1 MKQPCSLLM
10 RFFFPFLFI
19 LATSSPAKADL
30 TYVVKRG
37 DSLSSI
43 AKKFHLSVEEIQEAN
58 ELSDVKIRTGQRLTI
73 PEQGSKAGTATKG
86 KKVAQ
91 QESGA
96 DEFLE
101 WDLPDTHTVKKGE
114 TLAKIAYRYHLWV
127 EDLEEINQLR
137 GKKLK
142 PGQIIYLQPPL
153 KAKQEEIE
161 GDGKEKRE
169 EKKEVSDEVA
179 KGVLKRNEF
188 LAEEKDQQLLVRV
201 AKAFL
206 GLKYSRGGTNINGMD
221 CSAFVQKVFRIFDID
236 LPRTT
241 REQFLVGYTVAQEA
255 LRIGDLVFFKRG
267 QARRPGHVGIYIGNG
282 QFIHTSLRKQRVE
295 VNSFENRYF
304 LTRFIGAKRI
314 EEVKERLEAE
324 EISRN

>member
-37 DSLSSI
+37 DSLYSI

-58 ELSDVKIRTGQRLTI
+58 DLDDTKIRAGQRLAI
-73 PEQGSKAGTATKG
+73 PGIDPGDTAAE
-86 KKVAQ
+86 KK
-91 QESGA
+91 
-96 DEFLE
+96 
-101 WDLPDTHTVKKGE
+101 K
-114 TLAKIAYRYHLWV
+114 
-127 EDLEEINQLR
+127 

-153 KAKQEEIE
+153 KVKQEEIE

-179 KGVLKRNEF
+179 KFVVKRNEF
-188 LAEEKDQQLLVRV
+188 LAEEKDQQVLVRV

-241 REQFLVGYTVAQEA
+241 REQFLVGYTVAREA

-282 QFIHTSLRKQRVE
+282 QFIHTSLQKQRVE

-304 LTRFIGAKRI
+304 STRFIGAKRI

>member
-37 DSLSSI
+37 DSLYSI

-58 ELSDVKIRTGQRLTI
+58 DLDDTKIRAGQRLAI
-73 PEQGSKAGTATKG
+73 PGIDPGATAAE
-86 KKVAQ
+86 KK
-91 QESGA
+91 
-96 DEFLE
+96 
-101 WDLPDTHTVKKGE
+101 K
-114 TLAKIAYRYHLWV
+114 
-127 EDLEEINQLR
+127 

-179 KGVLKRNEF
+179 KVVVKRNEF

-241 REQFLVGYTVAQEA
+241 REQFLVGYTVAREA

-304 LTRFIGAKRI
+304 STRFIGAKRI

>member
-37 DSLSSI
+37 DSLYSI

-58 ELSDVKIRTGQRLTI
+58 DLDDTKIRAGQRLAI
-73 PEQGSKAGTATKG
+73 PGIDPGDTAAE
-86 KKVAQ
+86 KK
-91 QESGA
+91 
-96 DEFLE
+96 
-101 WDLPDTHTVKKGE
+101 K
-114 TLAKIAYRYHLWV
+114 
-127 EDLEEINQLR
+127 

-179 KGVLKRNEF
+179 KVVVKRNEF
-188 LAEEKDQQLLVRV
+188 LAEEKDQQVLVRV

-241 REQFLVGYTVAQEA
+241 REQFLVGYTVAREA

-304 LTRFIGAKRI
+304 STRFIGAKRI

>member
-37 DSLSSI
+37 DSLYSI

-58 ELSDVKIRTGQRLTI
+58 DLDDTKIRAGQRLAI
-73 PEQGSKAGTATKG
+73 PGIDPGGMAAE
-86 KKVAQ
+86 KK
-91 QESGA
+91 
-96 DEFLE
+96 
-101 WDLPDTHTVKKGE
+101 K
-114 TLAKIAYRYHLWV
+114 
-127 EDLEEINQLR
+127 

-179 KGVLKRNEF
+179 KVVVKRNEF

-241 REQFLVGYTVAQEA
+241 REQFLVGYTVAREA

-282 QFIHTSLRKQRVE
+282 QFIHTSLRKHRVE
-295 VNSFENRYF
+295 VNNFENRYF
-304 LTRFIGAKRI
+304 STRFIGAKRI

>member
-37 DSLSSI
+37 DSLYSI

-58 ELSDVKIRTGQRLTI
+58 DLDDTKIRAGQRLAI
-73 PEQGSKAGTATKG
+73 PGIDPGDTAAEKKKG
-86 KKVAQ
+86 KKLEA
-91 QESGA
+91 GK
-96 DEFLE
+96 DELPELE
-101 WDLPDTHTVKKGE
+101 IPETHTVKKGE

-179 KGVLKRNEF
+179 KVVVKRNEF
-188 LAEEKDQQLLVRV
+188 LAEEKDQQVLVRV

-241 REQFLVGYTVAQEA
+241 REQFLVGYTVAREA

-304 LTRFIGAKRI
+304 STRFIGAKRI

>member
-37 DSLSSI
+37 DSLYSI

-58 ELSDVKIRTGQRLTI
+58 DLDDTKIRAGQRLAI
-73 PEQGSKAGTATKG
+73 PGIDPGDTAAE
-86 KKVAQ
+86 KK
-91 QESGA
+91 
-96 DEFLE
+96 
-101 WDLPDTHTVKKGE
+101 K
-114 TLAKIAYRYHLWV
+114 
-127 EDLEEINQLR
+127 

-179 KGVLKRNEF
+179 KAVVKRNEF
-188 LAEEKDQQLLVRV
+188 LAEEKDQQVLVRV

-241 REQFLVGYTVAQEA
+241 REQFLVGYTVAREA

-304 LTRFIGAKRI
+304 STRFIGAKRI
-314 EEVKERLEAE
+314 EEVKERLEVE

>member
-1 MKQPCSLLM
+1 M

-37 DSLSSI
+37 DSLYSI

-58 ELSDVKIRTGQRLTI
+58 DLDDTKIRAGQRLAI
-73 PEQGSKAGTATKG
+73 PGIDPGDTAAE
-86 KKVAQ
+86 KK
-91 QESGA
+91 
-96 DEFLE
+96 
-101 WDLPDTHTVKKGE
+101 K
-114 TLAKIAYRYHLWV
+114 
-127 EDLEEINQLR
+127 

-179 KGVLKRNEF
+179 KVVVKRNEF
-188 LAEEKDQQLLVRV
+188 LAEEKDQQVLVRV

-241 REQFLVGYTVAQEA
+241 REQFLVGYTVAREA

-282 QFIHTSLRKQRVE
+282 QFIHTSLQKQRVE

-304 LTRFIGAKRI
+304 STRFIGAKRI

>member
-1 MKQPCSLLM
+1 M

-37 DSLSSI
+37 DSLYSI

-58 ELSDVKIRTGQRLTI
+58 DLDDTKIRAGQRLAI
-73 PEQGSKAGTATKG
+73 PGIDPGDTAAE
-86 KKVAQ
+86 KK
-91 QESGA
+91 
-96 DEFLE
+96 
-101 WDLPDTHTVKKGE
+101 K
-114 TLAKIAYRYHLWV
+114 
-127 EDLEEINQLR
+127 

-179 KGVLKRNEF
+179 KVVVKRNEF

-241 REQFLVGYTVAQEA
+241 REQFLVGYTVAREA
-255 LRIGDLVFFKRG
+255 LCIGDLVFFKRG

-304 LTRFIGAKRI
+304 STRFIGAKRI

>member
-1 MKQPCSLLM
+1 M

-37 DSLSSI
+37 DSLYSI
-43 AKKFHLSVEEIQEAN
+43 AEKFHLSVEEIQEAN
-58 ELSDVKIRTGQRLTI
+58 DLDDTKIRAGQRLAI
-73 PEQGSKAGTATKG
+73 PGIDPGDTAAE
-86 KKVAQ
+86 KK
-91 QESGA
+91 
-96 DEFLE
+96 
-101 WDLPDTHTVKKGE
+101 K
-114 TLAKIAYRYHLWV
+114 
-127 EDLEEINQLR
+127 

-179 KGVLKRNEF
+179 KVVVKRNEF

-241 REQFLVGYTVAQEA
+241 REQFLVGYTVAREA

-282 QFIHTSLRKQRVE
+282 QFIHTSLRKHRVE
-295 VNSFENRYF
+295 VNNFENRYF
-304 LTRFIGAKRI
+304 STRFIGAKRI

>member
-37 DSLSSI
+37 DSLYSI
-43 AKKFHLSVEEIQEAN
+43 AEKFHLSVEEIQEAN
-58 ELSDVKIRTGQRLTI
+58 DLDDTKIRAGQRLAI
-73 PEQGSKAGTATKG
+73 PGIDPGDTAAE
-86 KKVAQ
+86 KK
-91 QESGA
+91 
-96 DEFLE
+96 
-101 WDLPDTHTVKKGE
+101 K
-114 TLAKIAYRYHLWV
+114 
-127 EDLEEINQLR
+127 

-179 KGVLKRNEF
+179 KVVVKRNEF

-201 AKAFL
+201 VKAFL

-241 REQFLVGYTVAQEA
+241 REQFLVGYTVAREA

-282 QFIHTSLRKQRVE
+282 QFIHTSLRKHRVE
-295 VNSFENRYF
+295 VNNFENRYF
-304 LTRFIGAKRI
+304 STRFIGAKRI

>member
-1 MKQPCSLLM
+1 M

-37 DSLSSI
+37 DSLYSI

-58 ELSDVKIRTGQRLTI
+58 DLDDTKIRAGQRLAI
-73 PEQGSKAGTATKG
+73 PGIDPGDTAAE
-86 KKVAQ
+86 KK
-91 QESGA
+91 
-96 DEFLE
+96 
-101 WDLPDTHTVKKGE
+101 K
-114 TLAKIAYRYHLWV
+114 
-127 EDLEEINQLR
+127 

-179 KGVLKRNEF
+179 KVVVKRNEF
-188 LAEEKDQQLLVRV
+188 LAEEKDQQVLVRV

-206 GLKYSRGGTNINGMD
+206 GLKYSRSGTNINGMD

-241 REQFLVGYTVAQEA
+241 REQFLVGYTVAREA

-304 LTRFIGAKRI
+304 STRFIGAKRI

>member
-1 MKQPCSLLM
+1 M
-10 RFFFPFLFI
+10 
-19 LATSSPAKADL
+19 
-30 TYVVKRG
+30 
-37 DSLSSI
+37 
-43 AKKFHLSVEEIQEAN
+43 
-58 ELSDVKIRTGQRLTI
+58 
-73 PEQGSKAGTATKG
+73 
-86 KKVAQ
+86 
-91 QESGA
+91 
-96 DEFLE
+96 
-101 WDLPDTHTVKKGE
+101 
-114 TLAKIAYRYHLWV
+114 
-127 EDLEEINQLR
+127 R

-179 KGVLKRNEF
+179 KAVVKRNEF
-188 LAEEKDQQLLVRV
+188 LAEEKDQQLLVRA

-241 REQFLVGYTVAQEA
+241 REQFLVGYTVAREA

-304 LTRFIGAKRI
+304 STRFIGAKRI
-314 EEVKERLEAE
+314 EEVKKRAEAE

>member
-1 MKQPCSLLM
+1 
-10 RFFFPFLFI
+10 
-19 LATSSPAKADL
+19 
-30 TYVVKRG
+30 
-37 DSLSSI
+37 
-43 AKKFHLSVEEIQEAN
+43 
-58 ELSDVKIRTGQRLTI
+58 ELEI
-73 PEQGSKAGTATKG
+73 PE
-86 KKVAQ
+86 
-91 QESGA
+91 
-96 DEFLE
+96 
-101 WDLPDTHTVKKGE
+101 THTVKKGE

-179 KGVLKRNEF
+179 KVVVKRNEF

-241 REQFLVGYTVAQEA
+241 REQFLVGYTVAREA
-255 LRIGDLVFFKRG
+255 LCIGDLVFFKRG

-304 LTRFIGAKRI
+304 STRFIGAKRI

>member
-37 DSLSSI
+37 DSLYSI
-43 AKKFHLSVEEIQEAN
+43 AEKFHLSVEEIQEAN
-58 ELSDVKIRTGQRLTI
+58 DLDDTKIRAGQRLAI
-73 PEQGSKAGTATKG
+73 PGIDPGDTAAE
-86 KKVAQ
+86 KK
-91 QESGA
+91 
-96 DEFLE
+96 
-101 WDLPDTHTVKKGE
+101 K
-114 TLAKIAYRYHLWV
+114 
-127 EDLEEINQLR
+127 

-179 KGVLKRNEF
+179 KVVVRRNEF

-241 REQFLVGYTVAQEA
+241 REQFLVGYTVAREA

-282 QFIHTSLRKQRVE
+282 QFIHTSLRKHRVE

-304 LTRFIGAKRI
+304 STRFIGAKRI